1 MGALVLGP
9 VRETFRAIAATVVPE
24 AAALDEDGWAEV
36 ERLVES
42 TLAPRPAGIRRQLR
56 LFIRAIDLLPLA
68 RYGRRF
74 RSLDAERR
82 TRVLASLQSSPL
94 LLLRRGFWG
103 LRTLAFLGYYAR
115 PEARAEIGYRASP
128 RGWEVRP

>member
-1 MGALVLGP
+1 MGDPVLSP

-24 AAALDEDGWAEV
+24 AASLDEYAWTEL
-36 ERLVES
+36 EQLIEY
-42 TLAPRPAGIRRQLR
+42 TLAPRPEAMRRQLR
-56 LFIRAIDLLPLA
+56 LFVRAIDLLPLA

-74 RSLDAERR
+74 RSLDLERR
-82 TRVLASLQSSPL
+82 TRVLAALQRSPF

-115 PEARAEIGYRASP
+115 TEARAEIGYDAGL
-128 RGWEVRP
+128 RGWETHP

>member
-1 MGALVLGP
+1 MGALVLSP

-24 AAALDEDGWAEV
+24 AASLDDDAWEEV

-42 TLAPRPAGIRRQLR
+42 TLAPRPAAIRRQLQ
-56 LFIRAIDLLPLA
+56 LLIRAIDLIPLV

-74 RSLDAERR
+74 RALDPARR
-82 TRVLASLQSSPL
+82 TRVLASLQGSPL

-115 PEARAEIGYRASP
+115 PEARAEIGYRAAL
-128 RGWEVRP
+128 RGWEERP